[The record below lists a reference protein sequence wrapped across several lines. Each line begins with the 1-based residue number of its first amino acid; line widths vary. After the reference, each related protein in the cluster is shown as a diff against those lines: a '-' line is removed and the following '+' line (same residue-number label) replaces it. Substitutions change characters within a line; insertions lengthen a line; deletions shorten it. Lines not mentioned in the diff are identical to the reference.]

1 VRSEPTCAACGK
13 RAAAEANE
21 LRAESAH
28 TRRQSARLGCKTNNV
43 ARPLSLLLRKKPDVS
58 WLWSCWRRHG
68 RRWGSNKTR
77 DGGMEATCP
86 FTLLRWLLRL
96 KAGGQAGLP
105 ACSDWPAEREG
116 EEGDNNRAGGKAH
129 APALGQLN
137 YTWRPSHTRPP
148 WLA

>member
-1 VRSEPTCAACGK
+1 V
-13 RAAAEANE
+13 
-21 LRAESAH
+21 LRAENE
-28 TRRQSARLGCKTNNV
+28 RLLRQMNCERKARTHADNPPGWVVKRTMLPV
-43 ARPLSLLLRKKPDVS
+43 LSLLRKKPDVS